1 MSENDLFGAADAPE
15 SMTRP
20 LAVRMRPRTLD
31 EVIGQTQ
38 VLGQGSPLRRLAN
51 PASKGSLTAPS
62 SVILFG
68 PPGVGKTTLA
78 TIVAGQ
84 SGRVFEEL
92 SAVTSGVKDVRDVLT
107 RAHERLVSRGQET
120 VLFIDEVHRYS
131 KSQQDAL
138 LPAVENRD
146 VTFIGATTENPSF
159 SIIKPLLSR
168 SVVVKLESLEPDQLI
183 ELVQRALTDDRGLRG
198 EVKATD
204 EAIADIVRMAGGDA
218 RKSLT
223 ILEAAAG
230 AVTGDEARKKGAR
243 RPIITPEIVATV
255 MDTATVRY
263 DKDGDD
269 HYDVISAFIK
279 SMRGSDPDAAIHY
292 LARMLKAGED
302 PRFIARRIM
311 IAASEEVG
319 MAAPQILQVTV
330 AAAQAVALVG
340 MPEARIILAEATIAV
355 ATAPKSNAS
364 YNAINQALADVD
376 AGKIGAVPLYLRNAP
391 TKLMK
396 EWGNH
401 EGYKYAHDWP
411 GAVAL
416 TVILTLAVAIV
427 FSGVSMVSVRASL
440 LTQITSQSRAD
451 YSNMVQQAQTSL
463 DAADVSATVQ
473 IQQLVN
479 DLASSLQSEG
489 PSNLIGV
496 YLWSRD
502 TNSRA
507 IIPVSTEPSYQS
519 LISDDIRSSVASDLD
534 DSVFYQPVEIPG
546 DSGMPGS
553 GTPAAVLGT
562 VLDFGVAG
570 NLEFFAIYSYTF
582 QQQSLTQ
589 IQLSLVV
596 ICALLSIVVGVV
608 IWLVI
613 RGIVR
618 PIERVA
624 AASETLA
631 SGNLDMRVTVDRKDE
646 LGVLQQSFNT
656 MADALNQ
663 KIDELEEASVFQ
675 KRFVSDV
682 SHELRTPV
690 TTMRMASDLL
700 EMKKDG
706 FDPSTKRTV
715 ELLAGQISRFQDML
729 ADLLEISRYDAG
741 YAALDLVE
749 TDLCEPIETA
759 VDQVDGIAQAKRV
772 PIHTYL
778 PNVQVLTRIDS
789 RRVIRIVRNLLANA
803 VDFAEDRPIEVRV
816 AANRKAVAIS
826 VRDYGVGIDEDK
838 VAHVFDRFWRGDL
851 SRSRVTGGTGLGL
864 AIAMTDALL
873 HHGSIRVRSAV
884 GEGTW
889 FLVLLPRDPDQGE
902 VADAELPVNFASETP
917 DDLRVTGGF
926 GVATSQVTHD
936 YHEVRRDT
944 MMGRPL

>member
-107 RAHERLVSRGQET
+107 RAHERLVSRGRET
-120 VLFIDEVHRYS
+120 VLFIDEVHRFS

-159 SIIKPLLSR
+159 SIIK
-168 SVVVKLESLEPDQLI
+168 
-183 ELVQRALTDDRGLRG
+183 LVQRALTDDRGLRG

-411 GAVAL
+411 GAVAP
-416 TVILTLAVAIV
+416 
-427 FSGVSMVSVRASL
+427 
-440 LTQITSQSRAD
+440 QE
-451 YSNMVQQAQTSL
+451 Y
-463 DAADVSATVQ
+463 
-473 IQQLVN
+473 
-479 DLASSLQSEG
+479 
-489 PSNLIGV
+489 
-496 YLWSRD
+496 
-502 TNSRA
+502 
-507 IIPVSTEPSYQS
+507 
-519 LISDDIRSSVASDLD
+519 
-534 DSVFYQPVEIPG
+534 
-546 DSGMPGS
+546 MP
-553 GTPAAVLGT
+553 
-562 VLDFGVAG
+562 
-570 NLEFFAIYSYTF
+570 E
-582 QQQSLTQ
+582 
-589 IQLSLVV
+589 
-596 ICALLSIVVGVV
+596 
-608 IWLVI
+608 
-613 RGIVR
+613 
-618 PIERVA
+618 
-624 AASETLA
+624 
-631 SGNLDMRVTVDRKDE
+631 
-646 LGVLQQSFNT
+646 
-656 MADALNQ
+656 
-663 KIDELEEASVFQ
+663 
-675 KRFVSDV
+675 
-682 SHELRTPV
+682 ELRGTEYYHPND
-690 TTMRMASDLL
+690 R
-700 EMKKDG
+700 
-706 FDPSTKRTV
+706 
-715 ELLAGQISRFQDML
+715 
-729 ADLLEISRYDAG
+729 G
-741 YAALDLVE
+741 YE
-749 TDLCEPIETA
+749 
-759 VDQVDGIAQAKRV
+759 
-772 PIHTYL
+772 
-778 PNVQVLTRIDS
+778 
-789 RRVIRIVRNLLANA
+789 
-803 VDFAEDRPIEVRV
+803 
-816 AANRKAVAIS
+816 
-826 VRDYGVGIDEDK
+826 
-838 VAHVFDRFWRGDL
+838 
-851 SRSRVTGGTGLGL
+851 
-864 AIAMTDALL
+864 
-873 HHGSIRVRSAV
+873 
-884 GEGTW
+884 
-889 FLVLLPRDPDQGE
+889 
-902 VADAELPVNFASETP
+902 
-917 DDLRVTGGF
+917 
-926 GVATSQVTHD
+926 
-936 YHEVRRDT
+936 HEVSQRLAKI
-944 MMGRPL
+944 RPMLHGGEPEQK

>member
-120 VLFIDEVHRYS
+120 VLFIDEVHRFS

-146 VTFIGATTENPSF
+146 VTFIGPFVEKGSIILIGATTENPSF

-411 GAVAL
+411 GAVAP
-416 TVILTLAVAIV
+416 
-427 FSGVSMVSVRASL
+427 
-440 LTQITSQSRAD
+440 QE
-451 YSNMVQQAQTSL
+451 Y
-463 DAADVSATVQ
+463 
-473 IQQLVN
+473 
-479 DLASSLQSEG
+479 
-489 PSNLIGV
+489 
-496 YLWSRD
+496 
-502 TNSRA
+502 
-507 IIPVSTEPSYQS
+507 
-519 LISDDIRSSVASDLD
+519 
-534 DSVFYQPVEIPG
+534 
-546 DSGMPGS
+546 MP
-553 GTPAAVLGT
+553 
-562 VLDFGVAG
+562 
-570 NLEFFAIYSYTF
+570 E
-582 QQQSLTQ
+582 
-589 IQLSLVV
+589 
-596 ICALLSIVVGVV
+596 
-608 IWLVI
+608 
-613 RGIVR
+613 
-618 PIERVA
+618 
-624 AASETLA
+624 
-631 SGNLDMRVTVDRKDE
+631 
-646 LGVLQQSFNT
+646 
-656 MADALNQ
+656 
-663 KIDELEEASVFQ
+663 
-675 KRFVSDV
+675 
-682 SHELRTPV
+682 ELRGTEYYHPND
-690 TTMRMASDLL
+690 R
-700 EMKKDG
+700 
-706 FDPSTKRTV
+706 
-715 ELLAGQISRFQDML
+715 
-729 ADLLEISRYDAG
+729 G
-741 YAALDLVE
+741 YE
-749 TDLCEPIETA
+749 
-759 VDQVDGIAQAKRV
+759 
-772 PIHTYL
+772 
-778 PNVQVLTRIDS
+778 
-789 RRVIRIVRNLLANA
+789 
-803 VDFAEDRPIEVRV
+803 
-816 AANRKAVAIS
+816 
-826 VRDYGVGIDEDK
+826 
-838 VAHVFDRFWRGDL
+838 
-851 SRSRVTGGTGLGL
+851 
-864 AIAMTDALL
+864 
-873 HHGSIRVRSAV
+873 
-884 GEGTW
+884 
-889 FLVLLPRDPDQGE
+889 
-902 VADAELPVNFASETP
+902 
-917 DDLRVTGGF
+917 
-926 GVATSQVTHD
+926 
-936 YHEVRRDT
+936 HEVSQRLAKI
-944 MMGRPL
+944 RPMLHGGEPEQK

>member
-107 RAHERLVSRGQET
+107 RAHERLVSRGRET
-120 VLFIDEVHRYS
+120 VLFIDEVHRFS

-146 VTFIGATTENPSF
+146 VTFIGPFVEKGSIILIGATTENPSF

-411 GAVAL
+411 GAVAP
-416 TVILTLAVAIV
+416 
-427 FSGVSMVSVRASL
+427 
-440 LTQITSQSRAD
+440 QE
-451 YSNMVQQAQTSL
+451 Y
-463 DAADVSATVQ
+463 
-473 IQQLVN
+473 
-479 DLASSLQSEG
+479 
-489 PSNLIGV
+489 
-496 YLWSRD
+496 
-502 TNSRA
+502 
-507 IIPVSTEPSYQS
+507 
-519 LISDDIRSSVASDLD
+519 
-534 DSVFYQPVEIPG
+534 
-546 DSGMPGS
+546 MP
-553 GTPAAVLGT
+553 
-562 VLDFGVAG
+562 
-570 NLEFFAIYSYTF
+570 E
-582 QQQSLTQ
+582 
-589 IQLSLVV
+589 
-596 ICALLSIVVGVV
+596 
-608 IWLVI
+608 
-613 RGIVR
+613 
-618 PIERVA
+618 
-624 AASETLA
+624 
-631 SGNLDMRVTVDRKDE
+631 
-646 LGVLQQSFNT
+646 
-656 MADALNQ
+656 
-663 KIDELEEASVFQ
+663 
-675 KRFVSDV
+675 
-682 SHELRTPV
+682 ELRGTEYYHPND
-690 TTMRMASDLL
+690 R
-700 EMKKDG
+700 
-706 FDPSTKRTV
+706 
-715 ELLAGQISRFQDML
+715 
-729 ADLLEISRYDAG
+729 G
-741 YAALDLVE
+741 YE
-749 TDLCEPIETA
+749 
-759 VDQVDGIAQAKRV
+759 
-772 PIHTYL
+772 
-778 PNVQVLTRIDS
+778 
-789 RRVIRIVRNLLANA
+789 
-803 VDFAEDRPIEVRV
+803 
-816 AANRKAVAIS
+816 
-826 VRDYGVGIDEDK
+826 
-838 VAHVFDRFWRGDL
+838 
-851 SRSRVTGGTGLGL
+851 
-864 AIAMTDALL
+864 
-873 HHGSIRVRSAV
+873 
-884 GEGTW
+884 
-889 FLVLLPRDPDQGE
+889 
-902 VADAELPVNFASETP
+902 
-917 DDLRVTGGF
+917 
-926 GVATSQVTHD
+926 
-936 YHEVRRDT
+936 HEVSQRLAKI
-944 MMGRPL
+944 RPMLHGGEPEQK